1 MPTDFI
7 SLFTACLIAA
17 CAPIIARII
26 PRGLVPETVILL
38 LAGALLGPHMAGL
51 IELTDSMNMISELGF
66 AFLFLLAGYEID
78 PRSLSGS
85 LGKKGLATWAVS
97 MVLSIAL
104 YAAIRWIPEKT
115 PEFELLG
122 QEPAGETIEDVES
135 PSEYL

>member
-51 IELTDSMNMISELGF
+51 IELTESTPGAYRDRKARRALPPGPFPWCLRVRRCTSP
-66 AFLFLLAGYEID
+66 LA
-78 PRSLSGS
+78 
-85 LGKKGLATWAVS
+85 
-97 MVLSIAL
+97 
-104 YAAIRWIPEKT
+104 
-115 PEFELLG
+115 
-122 QEPAGETIEDVES
+122 S
-135 PSEYL
+135 P

>member
-51 IELTDSMNMISELGF
+51 IELTDSMNMISELGL
-66 AFLFLLAGYEID
+66 AFLFLLPIGIARQEG
-78 PRSLSGS
+78 PCH
-85 LGKKGLATWAVS
+85 LGRFHGACVYGG
-97 MVLSIAL
+97 VL
-104 YAAIRWIPEKT
+104 
-115 PEFELLG
+115 LL
-122 QEPAGETIEDVES
+122 
-135 PSEYL
+135 

>member
-51 IELTDSMNMISELGF
+51 IELTDSMNMISELGL

-78 PRSLSGS
+78 PEEPIGIARQEGPCH
-85 LGKKGLATWAVS
+85 LGRFHGACVYGG
-97 MVLSIAL
+97 VL
-104 YAAIRWIPEKT
+104 
-115 PEFELLG
+115 LL
-122 QEPAGETIEDVES
+122 
-135 PSEYL
+135 

>member
-51 IELTDSMNMISELGF
+51 IELTDSMNMISELGL

-78 PRSLSGS
+78 PGAYRDRKARRALPPGPFLWCLRVRRCTSP
-85 LGKKGLATWAVS
+85 LA
-97 MVLSIAL
+97 
-104 YAAIRWIPEKT
+104 
-115 PEFELLG
+115 
-122 QEPAGETIEDVES
+122 S
-135 PSEYL
+135 P

>member
-51 IELTDSMNMISELGF
+51 I
-66 AFLFLLAGYEID
+66 
-78 PRSLSGS
+78 
-85 LGKKGLATWAVS
+85 
-97 MVLSIAL
+97 
-104 YAAIRWIPEKT
+104 
-115 PEFELLG
+115 
-122 QEPAGETIEDVES
+122 
-135 PSEYL
+135 